1 MTLLSL
7 YGIII
12 FSNKL
17 LNPKNFEFFLYI
29 ILCNKDYD
37 YKKEYESSLKNKN
50 NIYMNNLHY
59 SLTDKK
65 ENDMNKYLND
75 LTYGII
81 SESLDEKNTSF
92 DLGKKSPIKLGID
105 IKEKNKEN
113 IDIKAKKTTLMKNI
127 KDSRKNSLLKNKNDI
142 SDFHNNEKKSFEGVI
157 DSFCNFDNNVQNKKN
172 DNLNKD
178 YDEHNQDFMRKN
190 SFSFFD
196 LLTYNLEIQ
205 HMLQRMIAI
214 SISINNDRIYDN
226 KGIYQEYYFSPLPWK
241 NTNPNFYKEKTP
253 FVKYTN
259 KNIPKWLDIK
269 DSKIFNDIE
278 FDVLS
283 YSPFVFHHL
292 RLLDKFS
299 IDEILKSLDPK
310 KNLQMVHESKE
321 ILKRGGNSSMIL
333 SWDKKL
339 IIKTI
344 SKNEKYNFIHKML
357 EEYHYRMRDT
367 KSILS
372 HIYGV
377 FKIKIGN
384 KESNV
389 ILQRNMND
397 LFLKSNILTFDLN
410 GETSTDRQTI
420 KPGDKNLKQ
429 NLLFK
434 KYKYMILKDNDL
446 KITKMEIELN
456 PYDGKNILLSICN
469 DSIFLQKYNVI
480 DYSLLIFVNKYN
492 KKNFEKHLGNPRI
505 MPDYHKKYI
514 FNFSIV
520 DYLDTY
526 NFEKKSSKLVTNL
539 VGSVLKVPLDNNFST
554 EDPQIYGINFRKFA
568 KKIIIYEKEDN
579 DNGNFSS

>member
-1 MTLLSL
+1 M
-7 YGIII
+7 
-12 FSNKL
+12 
-17 LNPKNFEFFLYI
+17 
-29 ILCNKDYD
+29 KD
-37 YKKEYESSLKNKN
+37 
-50 NIYMNNLHY
+50 
-59 SLTDKK
+59 
-65 ENDMNKYLND
+65 
-75 LTYGII
+75 
-81 SESLDEKNTSF
+81 
-92 DLGKKSPIKLGID
+92 
-105 IKEKNKEN
+105 
-113 IDIKAKKTTLMKNI
+113 I
-127 KDSRKNSLLKNKNDI
+127 KDSRKNSLIKSKKDITDFKNTK
-142 SDFHNNEKKSFEGVI
+142 KKSLEGVI
-157 DSFCNFDNNVQNKKN
+157 DSFCEFDNNVQSKKD
-172 DNLNKD
+172 DNLNKE
-178 YDEHNQDFMRKN
+178 YDDQNHNIIRKN
-190 SFSFFD
+190 SLHFFD

-205 HMLQRMIAI
+205 DMLQRMIAI
-214 SISINNDRIYDN
+214 SVSLDNDRIYDN
-226 KGIYQEYYFSPLPWK
+226 NDIYQEYYFSPLPWK
-241 NTNPNFYKEKTP
+241 NTNQNFYKEKSP
-253 FVKYTN
+253 FAKYTN
-259 KNIPKWLDIK
+259 KNLPKWLDIK
-269 DSKIFNDIE
+269 NNKIFNDIE
-278 FDVLS
+278 FKVLS

-299 IDEILKSLDPK
+299 IDDILKSLDAK

-344 SKNEKYNFIHKML
+344 NKNEKDNFINKML

-377 FKIKIGN
+377 YKIKIGN
-384 KESNV
+384 KESYAL
-389 ILQRNMND
+389 LQRNMND

-410 GETSTDRQTI
+410 GETSADRQNI
-420 KPGDKNLKQ
+420 KPEDKNLKQ
-429 NLLFK
+429 SILFK
-434 KYKYMILKDNDL
+434 KYKYIILKDIDL
-446 KITKMEIELN
+446 SITKMEIELN

-505 MPDYHKKYI
+505 MPDYNKKYI

-526 NFEKKSSKLVTNL
+526 NLEKKSSKLVNDL
-539 VGSVLKVPLDNNFST
+539 VGSVLKVSLDKNFST

-568 KKIIIYEKEDN
+568 KKIIIYEKEGN